1 MGDLTKSSHITKPRF
16 FGRLK
21 LQKIIMKVDPEVFQ
35 VYSISVSLLVIK
47 TMFMAFLTG
56 KARLSNKV
64 FANPEDAKDVP
75 GSKVGSDPDVE
86 RVRRAHLNDLE
97 NIPLFIAIAAVYMV
111 AVQPSVETA
120 RILFYGFAA
129 ARFLHTYVYL
139 NEIEQP
145 YRGLAFIGGVIICQY
160 MALHVFV
167 ASLM

>member
-1 MGDLTKSSHITKPRF
+1 MGHLTKSSHITKQRF
-16 FGRLK
+16 FLK
-21 LQKIIMKVDPEVFQ
+21 VETYLKKFTMKLDPEVFQ

-64 FANPEDAKDVP
+64 FANPEDARDVP

-111 AVQPSVETA
+111 AVQPSVDTA

-129 ARFLHTYVYL
+129 ARLLHTFVYL
-139 NEIEQP
+139 NEVEQ
-145 YRGLAFIGGVIICQY
+145 
-160 MALHVFV
+160 
-167 ASLM
+167 